1 MIKNAFLPRTTLVMM
16 LLIGLLASCKTKET
30 PQKEKE
36 FFVIESEGT
45 QLKVE
50 TVTDSIT
57 IPFGMDFLPDG
68 RLLVTDRAVGN
79 MVIVNTETGAK
90 ELLQGVPPV
99 IGQGDGGL
107 LDILVHPDYKNN
119 GWIYFS
125 YSEGDTTSNTMVVD
139 RAKLDGL
146 KLVARERLFTALPYY
161 KKPLH
166 HGSRLVLTDGY
177 LYIAMGEKTDLQDSA
192 QTLNNH
198 LGKVLRIY
206 EDGRVPEDNPYVGK
220 PNTKAEV
227 WSYGLRNPN
236 GLTLNPFTG
245 ELWEHEHGPMGGDEI
260 NIIKPGLNYGWP
272 VVTYG
277 LNYDSTK
284 VGEGI
289 TTKEGMEQPLYYY
302 KPSIAPS
309 GMQFY
314 TSDVIP
320 VWKGNLFIGSM
331 VLRHLNR
338 LVIENNK
345 VIKEERLLT
354 DKNMRVR
361 SVKQGPD
368 GYLYLGVDG
377 GKILRIMPGQTDK
390 Q

>member
-1 MIKNAFLPRTTLVMM
+1 MIIIKAFHSLRTIIVI
-16 LLIGLLASCKTKET
+16 LILICLIPSCSTK
-30 PQKEKE
+30 QKE
-36 FFVIESEGT
+36 FFIIKSEGT
-45 QLKVE
+45 ELKVE

-68 RLLVTDRAVGN
+68 RLLVTDRAIGN
-79 MVIVNTETGAK
+79 MVVVNTETGEK
-90 ELLQGVPPV
+90 ELLQGVPKV
-99 IGQGDGGL
+99 VGQGDGGL

-139 RAKLDGL
+139 RAKLVGL
-146 KLVARERLFTALPYY
+146 KLVQRERLFTALPYY

-166 HGSRLVLTDGY
+166 HGSRLVLKDGY
-177 LYIAMGEKTDLQDSA
+177 LFIAMGEKTDLKDSA

-206 EDGRVPEDNPYVGK
+206 EDGQVPKDNPYVDTPNAK
-220 PNTKAEV
+220 PEV
-227 WSYGLRNPN
+227 WSYGHRNPN
-236 GLTLNPFTG
+236 GLALHPASG
-245 ELWEHEHGPMGGDEI
+245 ELWEHEHGPMGGDEV
-260 NIIKPGLNYGWP
+260 NIIKPTLNYGWP
-272 VVTYG
+272 VITYG
-277 LNYDSTK
+277 LNYDSTT

-289 TTKEGMEQPLYYY
+289 TKKGGMEQPVYYY

-314 TSDVIP
+314 SSDVIP
-320 VWKGNLFIGSM
+320 LWKGNLFIGA
-331 VLRHLNR
+331 LALQHLNR

-345 VIKEERLLT
+345 VIKEERLLKG
-354 DKNMRVR
+354 KNWRVR

-368 GYLYLGVDG
+368 GYLYIGVDG
-377 GKILRIMPGQTDK
+377 GKILRIMPN
-390 Q
+390 

>member
-1 MIKNAFLPRTTLVMM
+1 MIKTALLPRTTLVMM

-30 PQKEKE
+30 PQKE
-36 FFVIESEGT
+36 FFVIENEGT

-68 RLLVTDRAVGN
+68 RLLVSDRAVGK
-79 MVIVNTETGAK
+79 MMIVNTETGAK

-220 PNTKAEV
+220 PNTKPEV

-272 VVTYG
+272 VITYG

-314 TSDVIP
+314 TSDVIS

-377 GKILRIMPGQTDK
+377 GKILRIMPAQTNK
-390 Q
+390 K

>member
-1 MIKNAFLPRTTLVMM
+1 MM
-16 LLIGLLASCKTKET
+16 MLIGLLASCKTKET
-30 PQKEKE
+30 PQKE

-45 QLKVE
+45 SLKVE
-50 TVTDSIT
+50 TVTDSIA

-68 RLLVTDRAVGN
+68 RLLVSDRAVGN

-90 ELLQGVPPV
+90 EFIQGVPAV

-107 LDILVHPDYKNN
+107 LDILVHPDYNNN

-192 QTLNNH
+192 QTVNNH

-220 PNTKAEV
+220 PNTRPEV
-227 WSYGLRNPN
+227 WSYGHRNPN
-236 GLTLNPFTG
+236 GLTVNPFTA

-272 VVTYG
+272 VITYG

-289 TTKEGMEQPLYYY
+289 TTKEGMEQPFYFY

-314 TSDVIP
+314 TSDVIS

-338 LVIENNK
+338 LVIENNT

-377 GKILRIMPGQTDK
+377 GKILRIMPGQTDIK
-390 Q
+390 

>member
-1 MIKNAFLPRTTLVMM
+1 MIVM
-16 LLIGLLASCKTKET
+16 LIVLIASCNTRQT
-30 PQKEKE
+30 RQKE
-36 FFVIESEGT
+36 FFIIESEGAK
-45 QLKVE
+45 LKVE
-50 TVTDSIT
+50 TVADSIT

-68 RLLVTDRAVGN
+68 RLLVSDRAVGN
-79 MVIVNTETGAK
+79 MVMVNTETGEK
-90 ELLQGVPPV
+90 EFLQGVPEV

-125 YSEGDTTSNTMVVD
+125 YSEGDTSANTMVVD

-146 KLVARERLFTALPYY
+146 KLVERERLFTALPYY

-166 HGSRLVLTDGY
+166 HGSRLVLNDGY
-177 LYIAMGEKTDLQDSA
+177 LYIAMGEKTDMQDSA

-206 EDGRVPEDNPYVGK
+206 EDGKVPEDNPYMNTPNAK
-220 PNTKAEV
+220 PEV
-227 WSYGLRNPN
+227 WSYGHRNPN
-236 GLTLNPFTG
+236 GLTLNPSTG

-260 NIIKPGLNYGWP
+260 NIIKPTLNYGWP
-272 VVTYG
+272 VITYG
-277 LNYDSTK
+277 QNYDSTK
-284 VGEGI
+284 VGDGI
-289 TTKEGMEQPLYYY
+289 TAKEGMEQPFYYY

-320 VWKGNLFIGSM
+320 AWKGNLFIGSM

-354 DKNMRVR
+354 DKKWRVR

-368 GYLYLGVDG
+368 GYLYIGVDG
-377 GKILRIMPGQTDK
+377 GKILRIMPQ
-390 Q
+390 

>member
-1 MIKNAFLPRTTLVMM
+1 MIIIKAFHSLRTIIVI
-16 LLIGLLASCKTKET
+16 LILICLIPSCSTK
-30 PQKEKE
+30 QKE
-36 FFVIESEGT
+36 FFIIKSEGT
-45 QLKVE
+45 ELKVE

-68 RLLVTDRAVGN
+68 RLLVTDRAIGN
-79 MVIVNTETGAK
+79 MIMVNTETGEK
-90 ELLQGVPPV
+90 EVLQGVPKV
-99 IGQGDGGL
+99 VGQGDGGL

-139 RAKLDGL
+139 RAKLVGL
-146 KLVARERLFTALPYY
+146 KLVQRERLFTALPYY

-166 HGSRLVLTDGY
+166 HGSRLVLKDGY
-177 LYIAMGEKTDLQDSA
+177 LFIAMGEKTDLKDSA

-206 EDGRVPEDNPYVGK
+206 EDGQVPKDNPYVDTPNAK
-220 PNTKAEV
+220 PEV
-227 WSYGLRNPN
+227 WSYGHRNPN
-236 GLTLNPFTG
+236 GLALHPASG
-245 ELWEHEHGPMGGDEI
+245 ELWEHEHGPMGGDEV
-260 NIIKPGLNYGWP
+260 NIIKPTLNYGWP
-272 VVTYG
+272 VITYG
-277 LNYDSTK
+277 LNYDSTT

-289 TTKEGMEQPLYYY
+289 TKKGGMEQPVYYY

-314 TSDVIP
+314 SSDVIP
-320 VWKGNLFIGSM
+320 LWKGNLFIGA
-331 VLRHLNR
+331 LALQHLNR

-345 VIKEERLLT
+345 VIKEERLLKG
-354 DKNMRVR
+354 KNWRVR

-368 GYLYLGVDG
+368 GYLYIGVDG
-377 GKILRIMPGQTDK
+377 GKILRIMPN
-390 Q
+390 